1 MYPGLD
7 ENLIILS
14 SLILLIIGLQ
24 IIES

>member
-7 ENLIILS
+7 ENLIILI